1 MSSAHPLPSPPAVAA
16 FLRGIERRAA
26 VLAQLQTGDAAAGDA
41 AVVAAMAQ
49 WHAAADGMAMNEWPQ
64 RFWALLLAQPQ
75 LRVRTAVA
83 LPLDATD
90 RLGELGA
97 GPRAALLLRL
107 AAGLDEAT
115 AAVAL
120 GVPEAS
126 YRLALQGAL
135 PRRADG
141 MADDAAW
148 QRLRDQIHRR
158 VQTLPVER
166 LSRLASAREA
176 VARSA
181 APAPGT
187 ATQAGSTSAPGG
199 NRRHLLVALW
209 ALLAMCA
216 AALAATFLPA
226 APGWLGATDP
236 AAKRGTTSLPDAPPA
251 SRYGT
256 QSGLIAHRD
265 FALLAD
271 PAAQQARDLAFHSWL
286 AAQPTLLGAS
296 PAAAVSG
303 EDRDAADAGKPGK
316 GTNAPG

>member
-26 VLAQLQTGDAAAGDA
+26 VLAQLQAGDAAAGDA

-49 WHAAADGMAMNEWPQ
+49 WHAAAADMAMSEWPQ

-141 MADDAAW
+141 TADEAGW
-148 QRLRDQIHRR
+148 QRLRDQVHRR
-158 VQTLPVER
+158 VQALPAER
-166 LSRLASAREA
+166 LARLARARDA
-176 VARSA
+176 VVRSA
-181 APAPGT
+181 PPASGST
-187 ATQAGSTSAPGG
+187 TQADSTSAPS
-199 NRRHLLVALW
+199 RDRPRVLVTLW
-209 ALLAMCA
+209 ALLALCA
-216 AALAATFLPA
+216 AALAASFLPA
-226 APGWLGATDP
+226 APGWLGLADS
-236 AAKRGTTSLPDAPPA
+236 AAVSGMTLLPDAPPA
-251 SRYGT
+251 SRYGK

-271 PAAQQARDLAFHSWL
+271 PTAQQARDLAFHSWL
-286 AAQPTLLGAS
+286 AAQPALLGAS
-296 PAAAVSG
+296 PATVAAG
-303 EDRDAADAGKPGK
+303 EDHDAADGNPGEDA
-316 GTNAPG
+316 NAPG